1 MADMNQRKR
10 QQGVVLLVG
19 LVILMVAM
27 AAGLT
32 ALFSQ
37 RMSDTRKE
45 AITAASL
52 AQAKMALL
60 GWAWR
65 QGDGTTSNTPVARPG
80 ELPCPDMRP
89 LNDPFSGSSST
100 TCPPAALG
108 RLPWKTLGL
117 PDLRDGS
124 GERLWYARS
133 VRFRNQARLTPP
145 AGPLNPDTAFGQIT
159 VRLSDRMGF
168 LHRAATPAENGS
180 GAVAVIIA
188 PGAPIRR
195 NNNLQQ
201 NRTTANYL
209 TAAHYLDCWGTT
221 GCNVEDNANFV
232 NDDANN
238 GFILGPI
245 RIQDRDVVNDR
256 IVTISRDEI
265 LSGMVKRVAGDVA
278 QAIESYFLAPSSGRI
293 PAPAAISTV
302 GCLGA
307 GDVNPSCPADLGVP
321 GPVPFGRIPSAPA
334 ISLNPL
340 NPPTWN
346 VLGVSA
352 QFLTGAN
359 TYWFQQNAWRE
370 FVFYAVAPACA
381 GEVQGCVGSLAV
393 NNPPAA
399 AVGGKRAVIIVGG
412 AVLSALGQQRLTN
425 AHKSNVSN
433 YLEDE
438 NNSPQDSVFTRRLVS
453 PATAFNDAVATVP
466 RLP

>member
-1 MADMNQRKR
+1 MAKMYKQARQR
-10 QQGVVLLVG
+10 GAVLLVG
-19 LVILMVAM
+19 LIILMVAM

-37 RMSDTRKE
+37 RMGDARKE
-45 AITAASL
+45 AITAAAL
-52 AQAKMALL
+52 AQAKAALL

-80 ELPCPDMRP
+80 ELPCPDLRP
-89 LNDPFSGSSST
+89 LSDPYIGTASAS
-100 TCPPAALG
+100 CPPAALG

-168 LHRAATPAENGS
+168 LHRAASPAENGT

-201 NRTTANYL
+201 NRTAANYL
-209 TAAHYLDCWGTT
+209 TEAHYLDCWGTA

-238 GFILGPI
+238 GFIMGPI
-245 RIQDRDVVNDR
+245 RIKDRDVVNDR

-278 QAIESYFLAPSSGRI
+278 QAVESYFLGASSGRI
-293 PAPAAISTV
+293 PAPAAITND

-307 GDVNPSCPADLGVP
+307 GDVSATCLADLGLP
-321 GPVPFGRIPSAPA
+321 GSVPFGRIPSAP
-334 ISLNPL
+334 SKSPV
-340 NPPTWN
+340 WN
-346 VLGVSA
+346 ADSV
-352 QFLTGAN
+352 FLKGAS

-381 GEVQGCVGSLAV
+381 GEVLGCVGSLAV

-399 AVGGKRAVIIVGG
+399 AVGGKRAVIIVSG
-412 AVLSALGQQRLTN
+412 AALPAAGQQRLTN
-425 AHKSNVSN
+425 AHKRNENN
-433 YLEDE
+433 YLEDQ
-438 NNSPQDSVFTRRLVS
+438 NSSAQDSVFARRPAS
-453 PATAFNDAVATVP
+453 PATSFNDAVATVP